1 MTSTSPTADLPPE
14 VLPLRKPA
22 GPPTFGQLVAYHF
35 VRGAC
40 LLFARTFWRLEVRGL
55 EHVPRTG
62 SFVLAPAHRSNAD
75 FALVL
80 SVTRRRMRYMGK
92 AGIWKYRVLWPV
104 FDALGGFPVSRGV
117 ADRAALRT
125 CIGVIETG
133 EPLVLFPEGTRRSGP
148 VVEDLFDGVAYVA
161 SRTGVPIIPVGI
173 GGSERA
179 LAKGKKLPRPV
190 KVTVVVGPPMR
201 VEVGA
206 EGKVPRRAVRETTA
220 ALKVELQRLFDEAQ
234 VAAGAETG

>member
-1 MTSTSPTADLPPE
+1 MTSTSPAADLPPE

-22 GPPTFGQLVAYHF
+22 GPPTFWQLVAYHF

-55 EHVPRTG
+55 EHVPKTG

-148 VVEDLFDGVAYVA
+148 VIDDLFDGVAYVA

-173 GGSERA
+173 GGSEGA

-190 KVTVVVGPPMR
+190 KVTVVVGPPMT

-206 EGKVPRRAVRETTA
+206 GGRVPRRAVRETTG

-234 VAAGAETG
+234 VAAGA